1 MNKQDRNIRTWKNKE
16 GNLCFSYDMRDPMEN
31 PIIIIIILLV
41 FIGIILFEYLYFN
54 SYYSLIILPF
64 LYSIIFVYWTFYPLK
79 YNEKIEEYMMDKNV
93 TLRLHNDVRKLGK
106 DIYEKRRK
114 FYKETKGTYGV
125 VTGTYML
132 VLLSNNDILEYELKF
147 HTSKDNQ
154 KSTYCEFIK
163 TPQKCSNSNRKKVI
177 EIKSF
182 INRLSSTKITERA
195 KLLII
200 IFGILIIGLLMIFL
214 GSFLYA
220 KLGITKCIYFFIIYL
235 VTYLLFKGIIHYK
248 KNKILTIIDNILS
261 FPYLL
266 IVVIEP
272 TFTILYSYLF
282 LILFSIIPS
291 MLIVLSLIFL
301 FSINLSIET
310 SVFITLSLAS
320 IIGTYGEK
328 YIQWIIKEFSPLKN
342 WGNHKYEEFQE
353 ELALYVIEKNNII
366 FFIYFIYLLYLFI
379 SNFIQ
384 IQYNRPLIT
393 VAIDNAVLKSFLIFI
408 AFSNMINKSNQVDIE
423 AKTLLNKI
431 IKLITSH
438 YKN

>member
-31 PIIIIIILLV
+31 PTIIIIILLV
-41 FIGIILFEYLYFN
+41 FIGIILFEYLCLN
-54 SYYSLIILPF
+54 SYHSLIILPF
-64 LYSIIFVYWTFYPLK
+64 SFFFIFMYWGFYPLK
-79 YNEKIEEYMMDKNV
+79 YNEKVEEYMMNKNIS
-93 TLRLHNDVRKLGK
+93 LRLHNDIRKIGEDL
-106 DIYEKRRK
+106 YEKRRK
-114 FYKETKGTYGV
+114 FYKETKGTYGI

-132 VLLSNNDILEYELKF
+132 VLLSNNDILEYELKY

-163 TPQKCSNSNRKKVI
+163 TPQKCLNSNRRKVI
-177 EIKSF
+177 EIKTF

-200 IFGILIIGLLMIFL
+200 IFGILIIGLLIIFL

-272 TFTILYSYLF
+272 TFTILSSYLF

-328 YIQWIIKEFSPLKN
+328 YIRWIIKEFSPLKN

-353 ELALYVIEKNNII
+353 ELALYVIKKKQYNLFYLFYLSII
-366 FFIYFIYLLYLFI
+366 FIHF
-379 SNFIQ
+379 
-384 IQYNRPLIT
+384 
-393 VAIDNAVLKSFLIFI
+393 
-408 AFSNMINKSNQVDIE
+408 
-423 AKTLLNKI
+423 
-431 IKLITSH
+431 
-438 YKN
+438 

>member
-16 GNLCFSYDMRDPMEN
+16 GNLCFSYDMQDSMEN
-31 PIIIIIILLV
+31 PTIVIIILLV

>member
-16 GNLCFSYDMRDPMEN
+16 GNLCFSYDMQDSMEN
-31 PIIIIIILLV
+31 PAIVIIILLV

-125 VTGTYML
+125 VIGTYML

>member
-1 MNKQDRNIRTWKNKE
+1 M
-16 GNLCFSYDMRDPMEN
+16 
-31 PIIIIIILLV
+31 
-41 FIGIILFEYLYFN
+41 
-54 SYYSLIILPF
+54 
-64 LYSIIFVYWTFYPLK
+64 YWAFYPLK
-79 YNEKIEEYMMDKNV
+79 YNEKVEEYMMNKNV
-93 TLRLHNDVRKLGK
+93 SLRLHNDIRKIGEDL
-106 DIYEKRRK
+106 YEKRRK
-114 FYKETKGTYGV
+114 FYKETKGTYGI

-132 VLLSNNDILEYELKF
+132 VLLSNNDILEYELKY
-147 HTSKDNQ
+147 HASKDNQ

-163 TPQKCSNSNRKKVI
+163 TPQKCLNSNRRKVI
-177 EIKSF
+177 EIKTF
-182 INRLSSTKITERA
+182 INRLSNTKITERA

-272 TFTILYSYLF
+272 TFTILSSYLF

-353 ELALYVIEKNNII
+353 ELALYVIKKNNII

-438 YKN
+438 YKI

>member
-16 GNLCFSYDMRDPMEN
+16 GNLCFSYDMQDSMEN
-31 PIIIIIILLV
+31 PAIVIIILLV

-125 VTGTYML
+125 VIGTYML

-328 YIQWIIKEFSPLKN
+328 YIRWIIKEFSPLKN

>member
-16 GNLCFSYDMRDPMEN
+16 GNLCFSYDMQDSMEN
-31 PIIIIIILLV
+31 PAIVIIILLV

-132 VLLSNNDILEYELKF
+132 VLLSNNDILEYELKY
-147 HTSKDNQ
+147 HASKDNQ

-182 INRLSSTKITERA
+182 INWLSSTKITERA

-408 AFSNMINKSNQVDIE
+408 AFSNMINKSNQLDIE
-423 AKTLLNKI
+423 AKILLNKI

>member
-16 GNLCFSYDMRDPMEN
+16 GNLCFSYDMQDSMEN
-31 PIIIIIILLV
+31 PAIVIIILLV

-132 VLLSNNDILEYELKF
+132 VLLSNNDILEYELKY
-147 HTSKDNQ
+147 HASKDNQ

-182 INRLSSTKITERA
+182 INWLSSTKITERA

-272 TFTILYSYLF
+272 TFTILSSYLF

-328 YIQWIIKEFSPLKN
+328 YIRWIIKEFSPLKN

-353 ELALYVIEKNNII
+353 ELALYVIKKNNII

>member
-31 PIIIIIILLV
+31 PTIIIIILLV
-41 FIGIILFEYLYFN
+41 FIGIILFEYLCLN
-54 SYYSLIILPF
+54 SYHSLIILPF
-64 LYSIIFVYWTFYPLK
+64 SFFFIFMYWAFYPLK
-79 YNEKIEEYMMDKNV
+79 YNEKVEEYMMNKNIS
-93 TLRLHNDVRKLGK
+93 LRLHNDIRKIGEDL
-106 DIYEKRRK
+106 YEKRRK
-114 FYKETKGTYGV
+114 FYKETKGTYGI

-132 VLLSNNDILEYELKF
+132 VLLSNNDILEYELKY

-163 TPQKCSNSNRKKVI
+163 TPQKCLNSNRRKVI
-177 EIKSF
+177 EIKTF
-182 INRLSSTKITERA
+182 INRMSSIKITERA

-200 IFGILIIGLLMIFL
+200 IFGILIIGLLIIFL

-272 TFTILYSYLF
+272 TFTILSSYLF

-328 YIQWIIKEFSPLKN
+328 YIRWIIKEFSPLKH

-353 ELALYVIEKNNII
+353 ELALYVIKKNNII

>member
-16 GNLCFSYDMRDPMEN
+16 GNLCFSYDMQDSMEN
-31 PIIIIIILLV
+31 PAIVIIILLV

-114 FYKETKGTYGV
+114 FYKETKGTYGI

-132 VLLSNNDILEYELKF
+132 VLLSNNDILEYELKY

>member
-16 GNLCFSYDMRDPMEN
+16 GNLCFSYDMQDSMEN
-31 PIIIIIILLV
+31 PAIVIIILLV

-125 VTGTYML
+125 VIGTYML

-379 SNFIQ
+379 YF
-384 IQYNRPLIT
+384 
-393 VAIDNAVLKSFLIFI
+393 
-408 AFSNMINKSNQVDIE
+408 
-423 AKTLLNKI
+423 
-431 IKLITSH
+431 
-438 YKN
+438 

>member
-1 MNKQDRNIRTWKNKE
+1 MNKQDRNIRTWKNKK
-16 GNLCFSYDMRDPMEN
+16 GNLCFSYDMQDSMEN
-31 PIIIIIILLV
+31 PAIVIIILLV

-114 FYKETKGTYGV
+114 FYKETKGTYGI

-132 VLLSNNDILEYELKF
+132 VLLSNNDILEYELKY

-320 IIGTYGEK
+320 IIKTYGEK

>member
-31 PIIIIIILLV
+31 PTIIIIILLV
-41 FIGIILFEYLYFN
+41 FIGIILFEYLCLN
-54 SYYSLIILPF
+54 SYHSLIILPF
-64 LYSIIFVYWTFYPLK
+64 SFFFIFMYWAFYPLK
-79 YNEKIEEYMMDKNV
+79 YNEKVEEYMMNKNIS
-93 TLRLHNDVRKLGK
+93 LRLHNDIRKIGEDL
-106 DIYEKRRK
+106 YEKRRK
-114 FYKETKGTYGV
+114 FYKETKGTYGI

-132 VLLSNNDILEYELKF
+132 VLLSNNDILEYELKY

-163 TPQKCSNSNRKKVI
+163 TPQKCLNSNRRKVI
-177 EIKSF
+177 EIKTF

-272 TFTILYSYLF
+272 TFTILSSYLF

-328 YIQWIIKEFSPLKN
+328 YIRWIIKEFSPLKN

-353 ELALYVIEKNNII
+353 ELALYVIKKNNII

>member
-16 GNLCFSYDMRDPMEN
+16 GNLCFSYDMQDSMEN
-31 PIIIIIILLV
+31 PAIVIIILLV

-125 VTGTYML
+125 VIGTYML

-272 TFTILYSYLF
+272 TFTILSSYLF

>member
-1 MNKQDRNIRTWKNKE
+1 MNKQDRNIRTWKNKK
-16 GNLCFSYDMRDPMEN
+16 GNLCFSYDMQDSMEN
-31 PIIIIIILLV
+31 PAIVIIILLV

-114 FYKETKGTYGV
+114 FYKETKGTYGI

-132 VLLSNNDILEYELKF
+132 VLLSNNDILEYELKY

>member
-16 GNLCFSYDMRDPMEN
+16 GNLCFSYDMQDSMEN
-31 PIIIIIILLV
+31 PAIVIIILLV

-79 YNEKIEEYMMDKNV
+79 YNEKIEEYMRDKNV

-132 VLLSNNDILEYELKF
+132 VLLSNNDILEYELKY
-147 HTSKDNQ
+147 HASKDNQ

-182 INRLSSTKITERA
+182 INWLSSTKITERA

>member
-272 TFTILYSYLF
+272 TFTILYIYLF

>member
-1 MNKQDRNIRTWKNKE
+1 MNKQDRNIRTWKNKK
-16 GNLCFSYDMRDPMEN
+16 GNLCFSYDMQDSMEN
-31 PIIIIIILLV
+31 PAIVIIILLV

-114 FYKETKGTYGV
+114 FYKETKGTYGI

-132 VLLSNNDILEYELKF
+132 VLLSNNDILEYELKY

-272 TFTILYSYLF
+272 TFTILSSYLF

>member
-16 GNLCFSYDMRDPMEN
+16 GNLCFSYDMQDSMEN
-31 PIIIIIILLV
+31 PAIVIIILLV

-125 VTGTYML
+125 VIGTYML

-163 TPQKCSNSNRKKVI
+163 TPQKCLNSNRRKVI
-177 EIKSF
+177 EIKTF
-182 INRLSSTKITERA
+182 INRMSSTKITERA

-272 TFTILYSYLF
+272 TIHY
-282 LILFSIIPS
+282 
-291 MLIVLSLIFL
+291 
-301 FSINLSIET
+301 
-310 SVFITLSLAS
+310 
-320 IIGTYGEK
+320 
-328 YIQWIIKEFSPLKN
+328 PL
-342 WGNHKYEEFQE
+342 
-353 ELALYVIEKNNII
+353 
-366 FFIYFIYLLYLFI
+366 
-379 SNFIQ
+379 
-384 IQYNRPLIT
+384 
-393 VAIDNAVLKSFLIFI
+393 
-408 AFSNMINKSNQVDIE
+408 
-423 AKTLLNKI
+423 
-431 IKLITSH
+431 
-438 YKN
+438 